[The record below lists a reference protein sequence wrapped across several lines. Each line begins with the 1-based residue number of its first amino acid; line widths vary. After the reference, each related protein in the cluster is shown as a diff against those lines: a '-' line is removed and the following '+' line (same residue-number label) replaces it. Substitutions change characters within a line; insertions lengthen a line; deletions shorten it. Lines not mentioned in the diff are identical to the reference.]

1 MVSSYYNSFCGFSL
15 RGKLRMFHGD
25 LAYGGVGD
33 LTLDPGAE
41 NDADD
46 PVAEDA
52 QPTAIAL
59 NPEPVEGVPPAAT
72 APACARSRGGGRTT
86 RGDGAGPRLI
96 PGRGRRWRTRHRRRT
111 LARAIIPQ
119 QRLTP
124 SSFGVNAISKREKLN
139 RGEGDRWVPYFERD
153 YW

>member
-1 MVSSYYNSFCGFSL
+1 MGLEPETCRAN
-15 RGKLRMFHGD
+15 GD

-86 RGDGAGPRLI
+86 RGDGDGPRLI
-96 PGRGRRWRTRHRRRT
+96 LGQRTT
-111 LARAIIPQ
+111 LEDAPPAEDA
-119 QRLTP
+119 
-124 SSFGVNAISKREKLN
+124 G
-139 RGEGDRWVPYFERD
+139 
-153 YW
+153 